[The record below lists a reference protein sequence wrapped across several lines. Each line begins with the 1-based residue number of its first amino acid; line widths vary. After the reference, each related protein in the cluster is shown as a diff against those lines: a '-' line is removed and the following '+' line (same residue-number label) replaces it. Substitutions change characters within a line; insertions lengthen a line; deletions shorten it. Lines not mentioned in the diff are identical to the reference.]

1 MMINKTVVIAID
13 GPAGAGKSTVAKKIA
28 EKLNIIYL
36 DTGAMYR
43 IVTYKVLSDNIDFDN
58 QEALSEFLKALDI
71 TYSDGH
77 LCLDGKK
84 VGEEIRTALINQNV
98 SRISSSAIV
107 RDAMTEL
114 QREIGKKQSCI
125 MDGRDV
131 GTVVFPNAD
140 VKIFLIADVEKRAH
154 RRFLENQKNGISS
167 SLEEI
172 KSSIVERD
180 RLDSEREI
188 APLLKADDAIELDT
202 SDMNIEQV
210 VSKIIEIYMEKT
222 NV

>member
-1 MMINKTVVIAID
+1 MMTNKNIVIAID

-43 IVTYKVLSDNIDFDN
+43 IVTYKVLEDNIEFDN
-58 QEALSEFLKALDI
+58 QTILFTFLNTLDI
-71 TYSDGH
+71 TYKDGY

-84 VGEEIRTALINQNV
+84 IGDEIRTSSINQNV
-98 SRISSSAIV
+98 SRIASSAIV
-107 RDAMTEL
+107 RDAMTNL
-114 QREIGKKQSCI
+114 QRKIGEKQSCI

-140 VKIFLIADVEKRAH
+140 LKIFLVADVEKRAQ
-154 RRFLENQKNGISS
+154 RRHLENKKNGILS
-167 SLEEI
+167 SLEDI
-172 KSSIVERD
+172 KASIIQRD
-180 RLDSEREI
+180 TLDSEREI
-188 APLLKADDAIELDT
+188 APLLKAHDAIEIDT

-210 VSKIIEIYMEKT
+210 VSKIIDIYMEKT